1 MYQITALKSSIGPTI
16 ESDLT
21 EMSAGFSYIVR
32 DRDIDFFRRHPDVF
46 SVGAQHFASLA
57 PFATDESGNVT
68 GLSGNGGVIIPIP
81 AVVNAGIAATTVSIG
96 AGEHTSVA
104 IATPGYYRIDP
115 DEDIHFRSSDASTL
129 YGAELTS
136 DTDAYRTT
144 PASMASQTG
153 LNVGTGDFTMEFWL
167 QLTADTPND
176 ARPFIWGW
184 PGGAQV
190 HPYFSCNA
198 SNVLSVGLQMKTSAG
213 ADLKD
218 ATQVAL
224 TGHTPGTALRHY
236 VITVDRSTAGG
247 TGTVTYYLDGSQVAT
262 QTWTESGTLDNFSA
276 SGMTNAGS
284 FIGIGCTIVANAEWD
299 GRIEDIKIYTGRLLS
314 LAEVQARTNAGPLR
328 NAGLDAADAYLTW
341 WLNFQQSGS
350 WANPLYPECVSGY
363 GNAVFNTL
371 IGSPAITVRGG
382 AIPATTS
389 DGKIYGGKPE
399 VVKITD
405 SYLALYNTALSAGN
419 VRLTQVASA

>member
-1 MYQITALKSSIGPTI
+1 MVD
-16 ESDLT
+16 DL
-21 EMSAGFSYIVR
+21 ARG
-32 DRDIDFFRRHPDVF
+32 RRPLGGLGGV
-46 SVGAQHFASLA
+46 AEFAVDA
-57 PFATDESGNVT
+57 SGNTV
-68 GLSGNGGVIIPIP
+68 GLVDGNGLIIPIP
-81 AVVNAGIAATTVSIG
+81 AVVDAGVAAQTISIG
-96 AGEHTSVA
+96 AGERTSVA
-104 IATPGYYRIDP
+104 ITSPGYYRVDP
-115 DEDIHFRSSDASTL
+115 DEDVHIRSSDTSTL

-190 HPYFSCNA
+190 HLYFSCNA
-198 SNVLSVGLQMKTSAG
+198 SNVLQVGLQMKTSAG

-218 ATQVAL
+218 ATQVVLA
-224 TGHTPGTALRHY
+224 GHTPGTALHHY

-284 FIGIGCTIVANAEWD
+284 FIGIGTTIGANAEWD
-299 GRIEDIKIYTGRLLS
+299 GRIEDIKVYTGRLLT
-314 LAEVQARTNAGPLR
+314 LAEVQDRTNAGPLR

-363 GNAVFNTL
+363 GNAVFNSL
-371 IGSPAITVRGG
+371 IGSPAITLRGG

-389 DGKIYGGKPE
+389 DSKIYGGRPE

-405 SYLALYNTALSAGN
+405 DYLALYNTALAAGA
-419 VRLTQVASA
+419 VRITKVADV